1 MQALSGFDLT
11 FYVTRKFLVPNENL
25 DHLIRSDQ
33 LDRRT
38 GQGAT
43 PATSAPDELQALR
56 DQIADQAIDIKA
68 LCIMADQQRD
78 LIIEMRRDIAALQVA
93 PIAERAQTSDE
104 TTSPFADL
112 GVIYQIRAQL
122 WRNQTGYN
130 RTRLRVY
137 LWNGDSD
144 SLGHKH
150 GNQEFYAPLHSP
162 ALKEGQRALKAKN
175 IPQSRLNPDH
185 DAQMLGWGENGS
197 HRKLAEVFAVM
208 DYDGRLGLHI
218 GAEQF
223 DLGTME
229 PRETPGENEP
239 VGDFWFI
246 QAGTK

>member
-150 GNQEFYAPLHSP
+150 GNQEFYAPSSIPSFRCRQKP
-162 ALKEGQRALKAKN
+162 AKQ
-175 IPQSRLNPDH
+175 PT
-185 DAQMLGWGENGS
+185 
-197 HRKLAEVFAVM
+197 
-208 DYDGRLGLHI
+208 
-218 GAEQF
+218 AEQHF
-223 DLGTME
+223 RE
-229 PRETPGENEP
+229 PLHQRQQPMLRHVWDQFIKHAPLTEQR
-239 VGDFWFI
+239 VG
-246 QAGTK
+246 ARL